1 MAGGNAPSWVDA
13 PDLWDVVTVA
23 GRKFPCAEPPTF
35 KLSRNL
41 DKKTTPGKDGSTLTD
56 KGRKAAEV
64 SISLTLFDSA
74 HWKSLAS
81 IVGVVRPKVPK
92 EPAKKTTPEAG
103 KDPFFIRTP
112 YGPGFDAALQEE
124 LLVTQPVKAAL
135 QAERVIRADPAF
147 LEANRAKSA
156 REKALAPV
164 SVYHPALSA
173 YGITSLHIEEL
184 SSPRRKAA
192 GVYEVT
198 LKGTQFLSQRGTGT
212 TTPKAGAADTSLS
225 KIRLAPELAEQT
237 QKQRP
242 STTDKRP

>member
-13 PDLWDVVTVA
+13 PELWDVVTLA
-23 GRKFPCAEPPTF
+23 GKKFPCAEPPTF
-35 KLSRNL
+35 KLARNL

-64 SISLTLFDSA
+64 SIALTLFDSS
-74 HWKSLAS
+74 HWKALAS
-81 IVGVVRPKVPK
+81 VVAMVRPKTPK
-92 EPAKKTTPEAG
+92 AKVVTNPTGAG
-103 KDPFFIRTP
+103 QDSFFIRTP

-124 LLVTQPVKAAL
+124 LLVTQPQQAAAVAQRGLVGDPQRLADAQAKA
-135 QAERVIRADPAF
+135 
-147 LEANRAKSA
+147 A

-173 YGITSLHIEEL
+173 YGITTLHLEEIT
-184 SSPRRKAA
+184 SPRRKAQ

-198 LKGTQFLSQRGTGT
+198 VKGTQFLASRGTGT
-212 TTPKAGAADTSLS
+212 TTPKAGAADNSLS

-237 QKQRP
+237 AKQRP

>member
-35 KLSRNL
+35 RLSRNL

-64 SISLTLFDSA
+64 SIALTLFDSS
-74 HWKSLAS
+74 HWKALAA
-81 IVGVVRPKVPK
+81 IIGVVKPKVPK
-92 EPAKKTTPEAG
+92 EPEKKTAEVG
-103 KDPFFIRTP
+103 RDPFFVRTP

-124 LLVTQPVKAAL
+124 LLETQPGLAAL
-135 QAERVIRADPAF
+135 QGAGVIRSDNAF
-147 LEANRAKSA
+147 LEANRAKAA

-173 YGITSLHIEEL
+173 YGITSLHIEEI
-184 SSPRRKAA
+184 SSPRRKTA

-198 LKGTQFLSQRGTGT
+198 LKGTQFLAQRGTGT

-225 KIRLAPELAEQT
+225 RIRLAPELEEQT

-242 STTDKRP
+242 SVTDKRP